1 MGVPKGWRRLLTDPE
16 ALGVTNSESKPN
28 QGRSESSC
36 MATTGGGYKREEF
49 LLDLSILE
57 TASTSN
63 HFVYVTY
70 FVPGLLTTYYLYY
83 STSFH
88 SWYNLK
94 QNIAFGRPT
103 LRVIQTT
110 VPVQMERYSR
120 IYTYILAGVAFTM
133 LVLALLIVR
142 CCYYKRYDF
151 DRAKEIDEELAE
163 IRSGRSGYLPWE
175 IQRSRVDRGDW
186 NMISRYYRRH
196 PELLVDED

>member
-1 MGVPKGWRRLLTDPE
+1 
-16 ALGVTNSESKPN
+16 
-28 QGRSESSC
+28 

-103 LRVIQTT
+103 LRVIQ
-110 VPVQMERYSR
+110 SR
-120 IYTYILAGVAFTM
+120 ALSHIVFSSRSNSPSANGEILAHLYLHPGGGCIHDARASFAHRQ
-133 LVLALLIVR
+133 VLLLQILR
-142 CCYYKRYDF
+142 LRQGEG
-151 DRAKEIDEELAE
+151 DR
-163 IRSGRSGYLPWE
+163 
-175 IQRSRVDRGDW
+175 
-186 NMISRYYRRH
+186 
-196 PELLVDED
+196 